1 MIKAGQM
8 AGKSARSEKE
18 RKKRRFKRVLSA
30 AVSLVFI
37 VLAVLAIRLH
47 WFDNV
52 FSSCVDGE
60 LDPIPLPKEGC
71 LSIYVLDV
79 GQGDCSLLVSP
90 NGRTMLIDAGDAA
103 YSPKIIST
111 LEGLGVYSLDV
122 AVGTHPHFDH
132 IGGMPTVLN
141 AMPVGEYWM
150 PEVPFEAYTQSFTD
164 RALEEN
170 GVKTNIAWNGKT
182 IDWDKDCVVTVLSP
196 ARGVEYSDVDANDY
210 SIILRVEYGENA
222 MLFTGD
228 ATVHAE
234 QLAMYQNEKT
244 LFDADVLKVAH
255 HGSTTGSSY
264 GFLEAVSAKTAV
276 ISVGR
281 NNDYGHPDFD
291 ILNRLRA
298 TGSDIFRTDKNGTIS
313 VFMDGRNVSVEV
325 QKHK

>member
-1 MIKAGQM
+1 MAERA
-8 AGKSARSEKE
+8 AGKEKA
-18 RKKRRFKRVLSA
+18 RKKRRLKRVLSA
-30 AVSLVFI
+30 AATLVF
-37 VLAVLAIRLH
+37 LALVVLAIRFH
-47 WFDNV
+47 WIDGV
-52 FSSCVDGE
+52 FSSCGQSD

-90 NGRTMLIDAGDAA
+90 SGRTMLIDAGDAA
-103 YSPKIIST
+103 YSAKIIDT

-132 IGGMPTVLN
+132 IGGMPAILN

-150 PEVPFEAYTQSFTD
+150 PEVPLETYTQSFTD
-164 RALEEN
+164 RALENN
-170 GVKTNIAWNGKT
+170 GVKTSIAWSGKT
-182 IDWDKDCVVTVLSP
+182 IDWDPDCTVTVLSP

-210 SIILRVEYGENA
+210 SVILRVEYGDNA

-234 QLAMYQNEKT
+234 QLAMYQNNKK

-255 HGSTTGSSY
+255 HGSTSSSSY
-264 GFLEAVSAKTAV
+264 GFLEAVSPELAV

-281 NNDYGHPDFD
+281 DNDYGHPDFD

-298 TGSDIFRTDKNGTIS
+298 AGAEILRTDKNGTVSI
-313 VFMDGRNVSVEV
+313 FMDGTCVSYEV
-325 QKHK
+325 QKKK